1 MAFTL
6 PKTEVKRNPLMNGQD
21 VFYAEVGQRIRHAR
35 DRRGLT
41 QEGLASLVAL
51 TRTSITNI
59 EKGRQ
64 KLLLHTL
71 VDLATALQVAPADLL
86 PPVTTA
92 GEQELDTLLKG
103 RSRKE
108 QQWIKSTVLSAR
120 KAKENGR

>member
-1 MAFTL
+1 
-6 PKTEVKRNPLMNGQD
+6 MNGQD

-35 DRRGLT
+35 DQRGLT
-41 QEGLASLVAL
+41 QEGLATLVAL

-71 VDLATALQVAPADLL
+71 VDLATALQVTPADLL
-86 PPVTTA
+86 PPVTNA

-103 RSRKE
+103 RSREEK
-108 QQWIKSTVLSAR
+108 QWIKSTVLSVR
-120 KAKENGR
+120 KAEENGR